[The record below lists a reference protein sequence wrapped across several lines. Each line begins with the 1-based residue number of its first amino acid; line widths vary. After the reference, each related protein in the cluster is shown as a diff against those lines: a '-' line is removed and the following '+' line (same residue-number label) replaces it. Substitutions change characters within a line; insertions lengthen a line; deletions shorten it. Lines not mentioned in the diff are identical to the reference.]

1 MSLFKRFSIK
11 GLFNALLILSIIILL
26 GMTVGIQQAI
36 SPVKNDWTQYL
47 DNVAKRQQLLMDI
60 KSEFGYGGVIHNFKN
75 YVLRGQDKY
84 YQRLDAGF
92 TQLDKLLAEYGS
104 LTSISHTEKEALK
117 SISAVASEYHKHL
130 DNVRSMAQA
139 GQTPKQIDG
148 TVKVSDS
155 PAFDAFA
162 VLDKSYQDLTDN
174 TSHTISQHISSASTL
189 SLWLSGLTILIISIG
204 IFLLS
209 RSVVNGIRDVQTTLS
224 HVEQNNDLV
233 IRLPAEGNNEIAVFS
248 RSVNSLL
255 EHFSKMISQVINAS
269 VEVGMSSADQ
279 IRIVESMV
287 TGVRNQHL
295 EIDQVATAMNEMSAT
310 VLEVAENAT
319 HVAKAAQQANDET
332 QNGGHVMDNTIS
344 TMEKLRSRIEST
356 AQVIEKLD
364 DESTEISKVLGVITG
379 ISEQTNLLALN
390 AAIEAARAGE
400 QGRGFAVVADE
411 VRALAG
417 RTKTSADEIR
427 EMIERLQ
434 NEVRNTVSEMEESQ
448 ENAQASSEQAA
459 AAGQAFE
466 RIATEIGSINEMVM
480 QIATATEEQS
490 HVAEEMNKNIS
501 NISTEASSTAQ
512 SGNDTLDAT
521 ATIGT
526 MVEELRSQASIFK
539 VDDLHLHLS
548 QAKSAHLAWRG
559 RLRAYLDGKGGL
571 SAEQASDHHDCSLGK
586 WYYNQGMAEFGHI
599 PEMTELEKPHAELHS
614 IIKNIIH
621 LQESGQKARAEE
633 EYVKVDPLS
642 QRIVGLL
649 EVIQSKV

>member
-26 GMTVGIQQAI
+26 GMVAGFQQAI
-36 SPVKNDWTQYL
+36 SPVKSDWTQYL
-47 DNVAKRQQLLMDI
+47 DNVAKRQMLLMEI

-84 YQRLDAGF
+84 YKRLESGF
-92 TQLDKLLAEYGS
+92 TQLDKLLTEYRTLAS
-104 LTSISHTEKEALK
+104 LTETEREALE
-117 SISAVASEYHKHL
+117 SIAAVANEYHSNL
-130 DNVRSMAQA
+130 DNVRSLTQA
-139 GQTPKQIDG
+139 GKTPKEIDG
-148 TVKVSDS
+148 SVKVSDA
-155 PAFDAFA
+155 PAFEAFA
-162 VLDKSYQDLTDN
+162 LLDNSYRDLTEK
-174 TSHTISQHISSASTL
+174 TSQSISQHISSASTL
-189 SLWLSGLTILIISIG
+189 SLWLPVITIIIISMG
-204 IFLLS
+204 IILVS
-209 RSVVNGIRDVQTTLS
+209 RSIINGIQKVQKTLH

-233 IRLPAEGNNEIAVFS
+233 IRLPSEGNNEIAVFS
-248 RSVNSLL
+248 RSVNTLL
-255 EHFSKMISQVINAS
+255 EHFSKMIAQVINAS
-269 VEVGMSSADQ
+269 VAVGMSSTDQ

-287 TGVRNQHL
+287 KGVQSQHL
-295 EIDQVATAMNEMSAT
+295 DIDQVATAMNEMSAT
-310 VLEVAENAT
+310 VQEVAENAN
-319 HVAKAAQQANDET
+319 HVAKAAKQADDEA
-332 QNGGHVMDNTIS
+332 QNGSHVMDNTIS

-417 RTKTSADEIR
+417 RSKASADEIR
-427 EMIERLQ
+427 DMIGRLQ

-459 AAGQAFE
+459 NAGQAFE
-466 RIATEIGSINEMVM
+466 RITTEISSINEMVL

-490 HVAEEMNKNIS
+490 HVAEEMNESIS
-501 NISTEASSTAQ
+501 NISTEASRSAQ

-521 ATIGT
+521 TQIGS

-539 VDDLHLHLS
+539 VDDLHLHLT
-548 QAKSAHLAWRG
+548 QAKSAHLAWRS

-586 WYYNQGMAEFGHI
+586 WYYSQGMAEFGHI
-599 PEMTELEKPHAELHS
+599 PEMMELEKPHAELHS
-614 IIKNIIH
+614 IIQKIIQ
-621 LQESGQKARAEE
+621 LQESGQRALAEE
-633 EYVKVDPLS
+633 QYAKVDPLS
-642 QRIVGLL
+642 QKIVALL
-649 EVIQSKV
+649 EVIESKV

>member
-11 GLFNALLILSIIILL
+11 GLFNALLILSVIILL

-36 SPVKNDWTQYL
+36 SPVKTDWTQYL

-84 YQRLDAGF
+84 YQRLETGF
-92 TQLDKLLAEYGS
+92 TQLDKLLAGYGS
-104 LTSISHTEKEALK
+104 LDSVSHAEKEALK
-117 SISAVASEYHKHL
+117 NISAVAGEYHKHL
-130 DNVRSMAQA
+130 NNVRTMTQA
-139 GQTPKQIDG
+139 GKTPKEIDG
-148 TVKVSDS
+148 TVKVSDA

-174 TSHTISQHISSASTL
+174 TSHSISQHISSASTL
-189 SLWLSGLTILIISIG
+189 SLWLSGFTVLIISIG

-209 RSVVNGIRDVQTTLS
+209 RSVVNGIHDVQKTLR
-224 HVEQNNDLV
+224 HVEQDNDLV

-279 IRIVESMV
+279 TRIVESMV

-310 VLEVAENAT
+310 VQEVAENAN

-332 QNGGHVMDNTIS
+332 QNGGQVMDNTIS

-417 RTKTSADEIR
+417 RTKDSADEIR
-427 EMIERLQ
+427 DMIERLQ

-571 SAEQASDHHDCSLGK
+571 SAEQASDHHNCSLGK
-586 WYYNQGMAEFGHI
+586 WYYSQGMAQFGHI
-599 PEMTELEKPHAELHS
+599 PEMTELEKPHAELHG
-614 IIKNIIH
+614 IIKNIIQ
-621 LQESGQKARAEE
+621 LQESGQKASAED
-633 EYVKVDPLS
+633 EYAKVDPLS

-649 EVIQSKV
+649 EIIESKV

>member
-26 GMTVGIQQAI
+26 GMTAGIQQAI

-47 DNVAKRQQLLMDI
+47 DNVAKRQILLMEI
-60 KSEFGYGGVIHNFKN
+60 KSAFGYGGVIHNFKN

-92 TQLDKLLAEYGS
+92 TKLDELLAEYGT
-104 LTSISHTEKEALK
+104 LTSLSGAEKGALK
-117 SISAVASEYHKHL
+117 NISAVADEYHKHL
-130 DNVRSMAQA
+130 DNVRSMAQS
-139 GQTPKQIDG
+139 GKTPKEIDG
-148 TVKVSDS
+148 AVKVSDS

-162 VLDKSYQDLTDN
+162 VLDKSYQDLTNN
-174 TSHTISQHISSASTL
+174 TSNSITRHISSASTL
-189 SLWLSGLTILIISIG
+189 SLWLSVVTILVISIG
-204 IFLLS
+204 IILLS
-209 RSVVNGIRDVQTTLS
+209 RSVIKGFGQVQTTLS
-224 HVEQNNDLV
+224 QVEKDNDLG
-233 IRLPAEGNNEIAVFS
+233 IRLPSEGNNEIAKVS

-295 EIDQVATAMNEMSAT
+295 EIDQVATAMNEMSVT
-310 VLEVAENAT
+310 VQEVAENAN
-319 HVAKAAQQANDET
+319 HMAKAAQQANDET
-332 QNGGHVMDNTIS
+332 QKGGHEMETTIN
-344 TMEKLRSRIEST
+344 TMERLRSRIEST

-364 DESTEISKVLGVITG
+364 DESSEISKVLGVITG

-417 RTKTSADEIR
+417 RTKASADEIR
-427 EMIERLQ
+427 DMIGRLQ

-448 ENAQASSEQAA
+448 DNAQASSEQAA
-459 AAGQAFE
+459 KAGQAFE
-466 RIATEIGSINEMVM
+466 RIATEIGNINEMVL

-501 NISTEASSTAQ
+501 NISSEASSSAQ
-512 SGNDTLDAT
+512 SGTDTLDAT
-521 ATIGT
+521 AKIGT
-526 MVEELRSQASIFK
+526 MVEQLRSQASVFK
-539 VDDLHLHLS
+539 VDDLHLQLS

-571 SAEQASDHHDCSLGK
+571 SAEQASDHHDCSLGQ
-586 WYYNQGMAEFGHI
+586 WYYGKGMAEFGHI
-599 PEMTELEKPHAELHS
+599 PEMAELEKPHAELHG
-614 IIKNIIH
+614 IIKNIIN
-621 LQESGQKARAEE
+621 LQESGQKAKAEE
-633 EYVKVDPLS
+633 AYAKVDPLS

-649 EVIQSKV
+649 EVIESKV